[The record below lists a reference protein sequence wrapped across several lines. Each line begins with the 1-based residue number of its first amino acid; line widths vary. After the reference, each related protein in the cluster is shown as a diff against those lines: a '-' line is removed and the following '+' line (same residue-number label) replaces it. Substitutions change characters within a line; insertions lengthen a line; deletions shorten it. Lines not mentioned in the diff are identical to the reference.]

1 MKSKM
6 KDIENMSAIEREKK
20 LEDLRNELFKIR
32 SSVSMGGTLADPSKI
47 KQLKKNVARIL
58 TYMHEINEI

>member
-6 KDIENMSAIEREKK
+6 KDIEKMSAIEREKK
-20 LEDLRNELFKIR
+20 LIDLRNELFKIR
-32 SSVSMGGTLADPSKI
+32 ASNSMGGTMVDPSKI

>member
-1 MKSKM
+1 MNKNM
-6 KDIENMSAIEREKK
+6 KDIEKMSAIEREKK
-20 LEDLRNELFKIR
+20 LNDLRKELFKIR
-32 SSVSMGGTLADPSKI
+32 ASNSMGGTMVDPSKI

>member
-6 KDIENMSAIEREKK
+6 KDIKNMSAIEREKK
-20 LEDLRNELFKIR
+20 LDDLRNELFKIR
-32 SSVSMGGTLADPSKI
+32 ASNSMGGTMVDPSKI

-58 TYMHEINEI
+58 TYMQEINEI

>member
-1 MKSKM
+1 MKNKM

-20 LEDLRNELFKIR
+20 LVDLRNELFKIR
-32 SSVSMGGTLADPSKI
+32 ASNSMGGTMTDPSKI
-47 KQLKKNVARIL
+47 KQLKKSVARIL

>member
-1 MKSKM
+1 MKNKK

-20 LEDLRNELFKIR
+20 LDDLRNELFKIR
-32 SSVSMGGTLADPSKI
+32 ASNSMGGTMVDPSKI
-47 KQLKKNVARIL
+47 KQLKKSVARIL

>member
-32 SSVSMGGTLADPSKI
+32 SSVSMGGTLTDPSKI

>member
-1 MKSKM
+1 MGKRM
-6 KDIENMSAIEREKK
+6 KDINNMSAIEREKK

-32 SSVSMGGTLADPSKI
+32 ASNSMGGTMVDPSQI
-47 KQLKKNVARIL
+47 KQLKKRVARIL

>member
-1 MKSKM
+1 MGKKM
-6 KDIENMSAIEREKK
+6 KNISDMSAIEREKK

-32 SSVSMGGTLADPSKI
+32 ASNSMGGTMVDPSKI